1 MQEAQAI
8 RKLWPLLK
16 LYPSAIPVIVLTGT
30 LASLSEGL
38 GISLFIPLL
47 QSLIQGETAQLPPFL
62 ASITALF
69 ETFAP
74 QARFLMIGGLIF
86 TSILLKSLLLYGNT
100 IFFSWLN
107 WRISHRL
114 RAGIFQQLLR
124 VSYTFLD
131 RYPSGKFLSTLDN
144 ETWRTSQAL
153 SGLVSLV
160 ISACTVI
167 VFGVLLLMISW
178 QLTLLVSLMMVMIS
192 VVIQLLTRQI
202 KQVGK
207 QAEQANAV
215 FVQRIWDGLLG
226 MRVIRAFGRED
237 YEQRRF
243 EQASQQVCQSF
254 MQLDRIQGA
263 VSPVSEVLSTALLT
277 CALVIALQNPAN
289 LPTLLTFIFMLYRL
303 QPHVRQIDGARVN
316 LISLS
321 TAVDDVT
328 SLLETHDKPYIQSG
342 YQRFWGLQRAIAL
355 RGVSF
360 RYHPQEPEIL
370 QHLTLTIPQGKT
382 TAIVGPSG
390 AGKSTL
396 IHLICRFYDPTAGE
410 IWIDDQRL
418 QDLHLPDWRRHI
430 AIVSQSVHIFSTTIR
445 DNIAYGCLEATEAEI
460 VAAAQK
466 AHAHEFITQLPQGY
480 DTVVG
485 EQGIRLSGGQRQRI
499 ALARAMIAR
508 PSILILDEATNAL
521 DSISEHLIQEAI
533 AAFSQQCTVI
543 VIAHRLSTIE
553 QADQIVVIESGRI
566 REQGSFGE
574 LLRQDQLFAQLYR
587 LQNRSSFSL

>member
-8 RKLWPLLK
+8 RKLLPLFK
-16 LYPSAIPVIVLTGT
+16 LYPSAIPVIVLIGT

-47 QSLIQGETAQLPPFL
+47 QSFTQGETAQLPTFL
-62 ASITALF
+62 ASITAIF
-69 ETFAP
+69 QPFAP
-74 QARFLMIGGLIF
+74 QTRLLMIGGLIF
-86 TSILLKSLLLYGNT
+86 TSILIKSLLLYCNT
-100 IFFSWLN
+100 LFFSWLN

-153 SGLVSLV
+153 SGLVSLI

-192 VVIQLLTRQI
+192 AVIQVLTRQI
-202 KQVGK
+202 KQVGQ
-207 QAEQANAV
+207 QAERANAL
-215 FVQRIWDGLLG
+215 FVQRVWDGLLG
-226 MRVIRAFGRED
+226 MRVIRAFGREE
-237 YEQRRF
+237 YEQQRF

-263 VSPVSEVLSTALLT
+263 VNPMSEVLSTALLT
-277 CALVIALQNPAN
+277 CALVIALQDPAN

-321 TAVDDVT
+321 TAVNDVT
-328 SLLETHDKPYIQSG
+328 SLLETENKPYIQSG
-342 YQRFWGLQRAIAL
+342 HQRFWELQRAIAL

-360 RYHPQEPEIL
+360 RYYPQEADIL
-370 QHLTLTIPQGKT
+370 QNLTLTIPQGKT

-410 IWIDDQRL
+410 IWVDDQRL
-418 QDLHLPDWRRHI
+418 TDLQLADWRRQI

-445 DNIAYGCLEATEAEI
+445 DNIAYGFLEATETEI
-460 VAAAQK
+460 MAAAQK
-466 AHAHEFITQLPQGY
+466 AHAHEFISQLPQGY
-480 DTVVG
+480 DTLVG

-499 ALARAMIAR
+499 ALARAMIAC

-553 QADQIVVIESGRI
+553 QADQIVVMESGRI
-566 REQGSFGE
+566 REQGSFDE
-574 LLRQDQLFAQLYR
+574 LLRQDQLFAHLYR
-587 LQNRSSFSL
+587 LQNRSSV